1 MDEEVLYEFG
11 LFLAYGGLG
20 ASSFVG
26 AKAGLPY
33 FPPLLFG
40 ALRLDLGA
48 ALMVGYVYARR
59 AYWIPRTRTDV
70 IATLITGIFTV
81 GLAIPLLYLGQQHVT
96 SGVGSV
102 VYSLTPILTG
112 MAAIGLLSSV
122 NLDRTDAIG
131 FALGLIGVAVVAGVD
146 PGQLITSDV
155 RGVTLIFGSAFV
167 FALGNVVV
175 QRLRP
180 SLPSVTLTSW
190 GLVLAALTSHAMS
203 LATGESP
210 TAIQW
215 TSQAWAALV
224 VTGVFASALYYGI
237 HFELVGRIGSTRTN
251 LVYYL
256 MPLSATFAGWLLLDE
271 RITLATGM
279 GFVLIF
285 VGFVS
290 LEYQSLF
297 AVMGGE
303 SKPE

>member
-1 MDEEVLYEFG
+1 MDEEVLYDVG

-59 AYWIPRTRTDV
+59 SYWLPRTRTDV

-81 GLAIPLLYLGQQHVT
+81 GLAIPLLYLGQQHVS

-112 MAAIGLLSSV
+112 MAAIGLVSSV
-122 NLDRTDAIG
+122 HLDLTDAIG
-131 FALGLIGVAVVAGVD
+131 FALGLAGVAVVAGVD

-155 RGVTLIFGSAFV
+155 RGVALIFGSAFV

-180 SLPSVTLTSW
+180 ALPSVTLTSW

-203 LATGESP
+203 FATGESP

-271 RITLATGM
+271 QITLATGM

-297 AVMGGE
+297 AVLRGE